1 MVCRYGQRWLSGNEF
16 GNLHSGGHT
25 LRTYV
30 PPEVYANFSPQLQL
44 LYRHLVAGEMDVLQ
58 PGNQEAAARAQS
70 LGRAER
76 SGDNSQLVV
85 GGMRVEEWERR
96 RAEGSA

>member
-1 MVCRYGQRWLSGNEF
+1 
-16 GNLHSGGHT
+16 
-25 LRTYV
+25 
-30 PPEVYANFSPQLQL
+30 
-44 LYRHLVAGEMDVLQ
+44 MDVLQ

-70 LGRAER
+70 LSRAER

-85 GGMRVEEWERR
+85 GGMNVEEWERR

>member
-1 MVCRYGQRWLSGNEF
+1 M
-16 GNLHSGGHT
+16 
-25 LRTYV
+25 

-44 LYRHLVAGEMDVLQ
+44 LYRHLVAGQMDVLQ
-58 PGNQEAAARAQS
+58 PGNQAAAARAQS

-96 RAEGSA
+96 RAEGRA

>member
-1 MVCRYGQRWLSGNEF
+1 MNVWEAVFLGFLQGATEFLPVSSSG
-16 GNLHSGGHT
+16 
-25 LRTYV
+25 
-30 PPEVYANFSPQLQL
+30 
-44 LYRHLVAGEMDVLQ
+44 HLVAGQMDLLQ

-85 GGMRVEEWERR
+85 GGMRVEEWKRR